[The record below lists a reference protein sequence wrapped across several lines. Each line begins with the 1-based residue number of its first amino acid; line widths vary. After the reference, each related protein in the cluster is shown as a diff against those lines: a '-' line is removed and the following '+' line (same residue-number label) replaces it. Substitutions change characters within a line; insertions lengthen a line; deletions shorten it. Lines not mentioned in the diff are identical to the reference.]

1 MHCVWENYSHF
12 VSEWQYFPKNQNSNR
27 TFSFLIYVCLPILP
41 SIISLSIFV
50 ICVKNLRNN
59 PMHITQYIQ
68 TVHSISKFNCMAQHL
83 LACIEIDVFFWAGKI
98 VEQNICLTTS
108 VTFQKN
114 VCSSGWRRVLSPDR
128 SFTH

>member
-12 VSEWQYFPKNQNSNR
+12 VSEWQYLPKNQNSNR

-59 PMHITQYIQ
+59 PMHITYRQY
-68 TVHSISKFNCMAQHL
+68 T
-83 LACIEIDVFFWAGKI
+83 
-98 VEQNICLTTS
+98 
-108 VTFQKN
+108 TFQSSTAWHHHLRE
-114 VCSSGWRRVLSPDR
+114 VCLPIICI
-128 SFTH
+128 